1 MFFNIIAEPQDSVN
15 GKKLQSIFVTEILL
29 MNRQDVR

>member
-15 GKKLQSIFVTEILL
+15 GKTLHSIFVTEILL